1 MSEETEEGSKMGRGG
16 VAGGMR
22 RKKEAKVASEHKQ

>member
-1 MSEETEEGSKMGRGG
+1 MSEETEEGSKMGGG

-22 RKKEAKVASEHKQ
+22 RKEEAMVACEYKQ